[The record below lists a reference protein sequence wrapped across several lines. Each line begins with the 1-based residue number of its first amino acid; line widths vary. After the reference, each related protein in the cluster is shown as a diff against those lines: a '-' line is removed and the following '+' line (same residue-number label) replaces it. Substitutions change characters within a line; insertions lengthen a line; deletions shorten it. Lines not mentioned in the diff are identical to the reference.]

1 MKRLWELNLEQPRP
15 LALKLLL
22 ALLVVAYP
30 ILFVETGLALLLVA
44 VTIYILSLLNIVRKV
59 LD

>member
-1 MKRLWELNLEQPRP
+1 MRRLWELNLEQPRP